1 MNALQKIII
10 YIKMST
16 KAIFDKPS
24 LQTLAGIIKF
34 FPAWW
39 RHLASGRNSI
49 SDKMPWLSFGA
60 IEYLKKIIEPDMQVF
75 EYGSGGST
83 LFWASRVRQVFS
95 IEHDKAW
102 FDKLQDHF
110 TRNEIKNVKYEFIAA
125 EVDHRNVPRQYG
137 NPNDYVSADENFT
150 GKSFEL
156 YAKRIDEYPNEYFDI
171 VIVDGRA
178 RPSCILHA
186 ITKVKRGGY
195 LIVDNS
201 ERDYYFS
208 SFSFNKSD
216 WKKIEFLGPVPYVF
230 HFSKTTIIKKINA
243 IEKL

>member
-10 YIKMST
+10 YIKMSAR
-16 KAIFDKPS
+16 AILDKPS
-24 LQTLAGIIKF
+24 LQTLTGVIKF
-34 FPAWW
+34 FPAWFE
-39 RHLASGRNSI
+39 HLASARNSI

-83 LFWASRVRQVFS
+83 LFWASRVKQVVS

-102 FDKLQDHF
+102 FDKLQDYF
-110 TRNEIKNVKYEFIAA
+110 IRNKIKNVKYELVAP
-125 EVDHRNVPRQYG
+125 EVDHRNVPAHFN
-137 NPNDYVSADENFT
+137 NPNDYVSADENFA

-156 YAKRIDEYPNEYFDI
+156 YAKKIDEYPDEYFDI
-171 VIVDGRA
+171 IIVDGRA

-186 ITKVKRGGY
+186 IKKVKQGGH

-201 ERDYYFS
+201 ERNYYFS
-208 SFSFNKSD
+208 SFSFNKRD
-216 WKKIEFLGPVPYVF
+216 WKKLEFLGPVPYIL
-230 HFSKTTIIKKINA
+230 HFSKTTIIKKLNA
-243 IEKL
+243 IETS